1 MTRAR
6 SASAASGDSG
16 KPGAA
21 DAAAEPALHGGASG
35 AVVEIYT
42 DGACKGNPGPG
53 GWGAYLKSGVHEKE
67 LFGGEPQ
74 TTNNRMELVAV
85 IEALASLKRRC
96 RVVLHTDSQYV
107 KLGVTEWLP
116 NWIRRGWKTAG
127 NKAVKNADLWARLA
141 ELAQR
146 HDIDWRWVRGHA
158 GNAGN
163 ERADRLANRGV
174 ESVLRGGGS
183 GAR

>member
-1 MTRAR
+1 MRHAGGV
-6 SASAASGDSG
+6 SLDAS
-16 KPGAA
+16 
-21 DAAAEPALHGGASG
+21 DAAAAAAPHAGAT
-35 AVVEIYT
+35 VEIYT

-67 LFGGEPQ
+67 LYGGEAQ

-85 IEALASLKRRC
+85 IEALAALKRRS

-146 HDIDWRWVRGHA
+146 HDIDWRWVKGHA

-163 ERADRLANRGV
+163 ERADRLANLGV
-174 ESVLRGGGS
+174 ESVLRRRGS
-183 GAR
+183 GPG